1 MNAVEFQT
9 TLNNGV
15 INLPTHQQLWN
26 GKKVKVILL
35 EETSSD
41 VTEIVSNAA
50 TTESDFF
57 SYAGIWENRDINQES
72 IRAKAWQDNKFIKP
86 PLFT

>member
-9 TLNNGV
+9 TVNNGV

-26 GKKVKVILL
+26 GKKIKVILL

-41 VTEIVSNAA
+41 ATEIVTNAA
-50 TTESDFF
+50 TPETDFF
-57 SYAGIWENRDINQES
+57 SYAGVWENRNINQES
-72 IRAKAWQDNKFIKP
+72 IRAKAWRDNK
-86 PLFT
+86 

>member
-9 TLNNGV
+9 TVDNGV
-15 INLPTHQQLWN
+15 INLPTHQQSWN

-41 VTEIVSNAA
+41 ATEIVSNAA
-50 TTESDFF
+50 TSETDFF

-72 IRAKAWQDNKFIKP
+72 IRAKAWRDNKS
-86 PLFT
+86 

>member
-9 TLNNGV
+9 TVNNGV

-41 VTEIVSNAA
+41 ATEIVSNAA

-72 IRAKAWQDNKFIKP
+72 IRAKAWRDNKS
-86 PLFT
+86 

>member
-9 TLNNGV
+9 TVNNGV
-15 INLPTHQQLWN
+15 INLPTHQQSWN

-35 EETSSD
+35 EETSTD
-41 VTEIVSNAA
+41 ATEIVSNAA
-50 TTESDFF
+50 TSETDFF

-72 IRAKAWQDNKFIKP
+72 IRAMAWRDNKS
-86 PLFT
+86 

>member
-9 TLNNGV
+9 TVNNGV
-15 INLPTHQQLWN
+15 INLPTHQQLWS

-35 EETSSD
+35 EEASSD

-50 TTESDFF
+50 TTETDFF

-72 IRAKAWQDNKFIKP
+72 IRAMAWRDNK
-86 PLFT
+86 